1 MAKVDKSRLI
11 EAYHRGTLKGADKAY
26 LKQLMSEDPSFKQE
40 VNDYKQIY
48 NGLEAL
54 HIEQF
59 QLNLKK
65 MEAKYQKE
73 DNVVPMSSSTGAV
86 VRPMRKLYAVAAAV
100 ALLVCCTITYN
111 LMLPSVFDQHFAA
124 SQSIAVHIESTRAS
138 GQTISTAEQIK
149 KSAFTAYQKQEYRKS
164 IDLLKDY
171 MNTYPEKASK
181 DYQSMLVLGVAQL
194 ATNKTTS
201 AINTLEQILNGR
213 DSSYKQEAE
222 WMWALGKI
230 KLDHTEAAKKLLQE
244 ITLQKGH
251 IHQEDAVEVLGQL

>member
-1 MAKVDKSRLI
+1 MANVEKSRLI
-11 EAYHRGTLKGADKAY
+11 EAYHRGSLKGADKAY

-59 QLNLKK
+59 QLNLNK
-65 MEAKYQKE
+65 MEAKYETK
-73 DNVVPMSSSTGAV
+73 DNVVAMSGNRAV
-86 VRPMRKLYAVAAAV
+86 VRPMRKLYAVAAAI
-100 ALLVCCTITYN
+100 ALLVCCTVAYN

-124 SQSIAVHIESTRAS
+124 SQSIAVHIESTRAA
-138 GQTISTAEQIK
+138 GQTVSTAEQIK
-149 KSAFTAYQKQEYRKS
+149 KSAFTAYQKQEYTKS

-171 MNTYPEKASK
+171 INTYPEKASK
-181 DYQSMLVLGVAQL
+181 DYQSMLILGVAQL
-194 ATNKTTS
+194 ATNKTEKATR
-201 AINTLEQILNGR
+201 TLEQIINGR

-222 WMWALGKI
+222 WMWALGQI
-230 KLDHTEAAKKLLQE
+230 KLEQTDVAKEMLQE

>member
-1 MAKVDKSRLI
+1 MANVDKSRLI
-11 EAYHRGTLKGADKAY
+11 EAYHRGALKGADKAY

-59 QLNLKK
+59 QLNLNK
-65 MEAKYQKE
+65 MEAKYKTT
-73 DNVVPMSSSTGAV
+73 DNVIAINNNKLN
-86 VRPMRKLYAVAAAV
+86 VRPIRKMYAVAAAI

-124 SQSIAVHIESTRAS
+124 SQSIAVHIESTRAG

-149 KSAFTAYQKQEYRKS
+149 KSAFVAYQKQEYTKS
-164 IDLLKDY
+164 IDLLKNY
-171 MNTYPEKASK
+171 INAYPEKASK

-194 ATNKTTS
+194 ATNKAENATKTLGEI
-201 AINTLEQILNGR
+201 INGS

-222 WMWALGKI
+222 WMWILGQI
-230 KLDHTEAAKKLLQE
+230 KLNHIDVAKKTLQT

>member
-1 MAKVDKSRLI
+1 MANVDKSRLI
-11 EAYHRGTLKGADKAY
+11 EAHHRGTLKGADKAY

-59 QLNLKK
+59 QLKLNK
-65 MEAKYQKE
+65 MEAKYKQE
-73 DNVVPMSSSTGAV
+73 DNIVAMNNKGTI
-86 VRPMRKLYAVAAAV
+86 VRPMRRLYAVAAAI

-111 LMLPSVFDQHFAA
+111 LMLPSVFNQHFAA
-124 SQSIAVHIESTRAS
+124 SQSIAVHIESTRAG
-138 GQTISTAEQIK
+138 GQSISTAEQIK
-149 KSAFTAYQKQEYRKS
+149 KSAFTAYQKEEYTKS
-164 IDLLKDY
+164 ISLLKDY
-171 MNTYPEKASK
+171 VNTYPEKAAK

-194 ATNKTTS
+194 ATDKAEN
-201 AINTLEQILNGR
+201 AARTLEQIINGR

-222 WMWALGKI
+222 WMWALSQI
-230 KLDHTEAAKKLLQE
+230 KLDHTDAAKEILEE

-251 IHQEDAVEVLGQL
+251 IHQEDAAKVLNQL